1 MIPNNIVRDSD
12 SWFFT
17 VDSLQFQ
24 LCELICMLSI
34 FFSLLPGWL
43 NCSRLKARPAFRTT
57 SIEMKLSKKMQNLWP
72 AGYGKITHLAGLS
85 FTQSLDS
92 LFWKV
97 LTQSGLIS
105 GKKERGKYAT
115 APPPVT
121 GTQRGGLNPELI
133 ISYFLWKPV
142 WFIPTYRTRHPFLL

>member
-57 SIEMKLSKKMQNLWP
+57 NIEMKLSKKMQNLWP

-85 FTQSLDS
+85 SYTISWQSVLKGVDS
-92 LFWKV
+92 ERAYFREERE
-97 LTQSGLIS
+97 
-105 GKKERGKYAT
+105 GKIRHCSSSSNRHSAR
-115 APPPVT
+115 
-121 GTQRGGLNPELI
+121 GTQPRANYLL
-133 ISYFLWKPV
+133 FLMETCV
-142 WFIPTYRTRHPFLL
+142 IYSHI